1 MPHWP
6 CNTSHSPPVSVYS
19 AECVVLYSQYVALF
33 MLNVSTLHNVVV
45 SSTEVQQ
52 GCMSGGGVQKF
63 YTVKACSL
71 ILLLDLD

>member
-1 MPHWP
+1 
-6 CNTSHSPPVSVYS
+6 
-19 AECVVLYSQYVALF
+19 

-63 YTVKACSL
+63 YTVKAWPCSL

>member
-1 MPHWP
+1 
-6 CNTSHSPPVSVYS
+6 
-19 AECVVLYSQYVALF
+19 